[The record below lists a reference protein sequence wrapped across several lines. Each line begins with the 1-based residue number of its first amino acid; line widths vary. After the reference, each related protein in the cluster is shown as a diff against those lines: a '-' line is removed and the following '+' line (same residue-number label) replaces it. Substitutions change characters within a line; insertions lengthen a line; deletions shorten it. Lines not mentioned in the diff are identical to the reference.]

1 MARTSLNTAVPT
13 AYETL
18 LTMNQQTEDAALAAG
33 VEPLTVELVRI
44 RTSQINGCGFCLRMH
59 VRDAVAKGETTDRI
73 AVLTAWRDTQ
83 YFSPAER
90 AALGIAEEIAHIGSL
105 AAVHDDDE
113 SLTAA
118 QAAAVRWVAI
128 VINAFNRVAISSHYT
143 VKP

>member
-59 VRDAVAKGETTDRI
+59 VRDAIAKGETTDRI
-73 AVLTAWRDTQ
+73 AVLIAWRDTQ

-90 AALGIAEEIAHIGSL
+90 AALGIAEEIAHIGSR
-105 AAVHDDDE
+105 AAAHDDDE